1 MKEPPDTDEN
11 DTSKFTVVKST
22 LNQFCNNNFIK
33 QKLNQHVLNCNKLI
47 FEVYK
52 FANLH
57 LLRCFRDNEALP
69 ILDQSFFYK
78 CSCYVSEMYLRKTQ
92 NNTINSFDK
101 TFEIYKLQR
110 PDDYKPAYRDNL
122 GSIIN
127 YLDKQMVIS
136 TINHLVLNFYK
147 RFSRF
152 IKDKYEL
159 DSKTV
164 YEICKAI
171 YDKDYKGDESKGLVD
186 EIVKNYRTILDN
198 KPPYEKFIKKDP
210 SKILKIYNEILTFN
224 IQNNKRLFSLLPNKN
239 GFTMNYITIDKTGLK
254 DLLVSIKLTKF
265 KREHFDKHTK
275 TYWNKFFHIQ
285 KFETINKS
293 FHSFLTDGVSVSI
306 LLEKTNVV
314 KSNPKEFIYND
325 EELIALDP
333 GLRMLFV
340 GCNNKNDTIIK
351 CSGKSYYHDAGINRI
366 NDKQRRHYNKDEM
379 VLSYI
384 RNIPIGKMNDITDFC
399 KHLKYCLSKLDKV
412 LEFHYKNPFRKWK
425 FTKYILEKKKIN
437 ELCQL
442 ISKKQDINEMS
453 KVVVGFGDWSNPHDS
468 IIRGHKRGPVLKL
481 KNHLRKWCKVID
493 VNEFRTSKLCCK
505 CHNETEKVSYNSVK
519 VNSVLRCLNN
529 ECGMIIDRDINGCKN
544 ILKML
549 MVSLNQIDKPEEF
562 TRGRTNKGPL
572 VPSLP
577 SLNISV
583 KVKTL

>member
-1 MKEPPDTDEN
+1 MYLK
-11 DTSKFTVVKST
+11 KS
-22 LNQFCNNNFIK
+22 QNNNT
-33 QKLNQHVLNCNKLI
+33 V
-47 FEVYK
+47 
-52 FANLH
+52 
-57 LLRCFRDNEALP
+57 
-69 ILDQSFFYK
+69 
-78 CSCYVSEMYLRKTQ
+78 
-92 NNTINSFDK
+92 SFDN
-101 TFEIYKLQR
+101 TFDIYKLQR
-110 PDDYKPAYRDNL
+110 PKDYKPAYRDNL

-159 DSKTV
+159 DNKIV
-164 YEICKAI
+164 YEICKAV
-171 YDKDYKGDESKGLVD
+171 YDKDYKGDNQ
-186 EIVKNYRTILDN
+186 IVKKYRTILDN
-198 KPPYEKFIKKDP
+198 NPPYEKFIKKDP

-224 IQNNKRLFSLLPNKN
+224 IQNNKRLFSLIPNKN
-239 GFTMNYITIDKTGLK
+239 GFTMNYINTDKTGLK
-254 DLLVSIKLTKF
+254 DILVSIKLPNF

-275 TYWNKFFHIQ
+275 SYWNKFFHIQ
-285 KFETINKS
+285 KFETINKK
-293 FHSFLTDGVSVSI
+293 FHSFLTDGVSI
-306 LLEKTNVV
+306 LLEKTNTQVI
-314 KSNPKEFIYND
+314 KIKPKEFIYENQ
-325 EELIALDP
+325 ELVALDP

-340 GCNNKNDTIIK
+340 GCNNKNDTIID

-384 RNIPIGKMNDITDFC
+384 RNMPIGKTNNITEFC
-399 KHLKYCLSKLDKV
+399 KHLSYCLNKLDKV
-412 LEFHYKNPFRKWK
+412 LEFHYKNPFRKWH

-442 ISKKQDINEMS
+442 ISKKQDINEQS

-481 KNHLRKWCKVID
+481 KKHLRKCCKVID

-505 CHNETEKVSYNSVK
+505 CHNETEKVYYNGVK
-519 VNSVLRCLNN
+519 INSVLRCLNN
-529 ECGMIIDRDINGCKN
+529 ECVMIIDRDTNGCKN

-549 MVSLNQIDKPEEF
+549 IVSLNQMDKPEAF
-562 TRGRTNKGPL
+562 KRTNK
-572 VPSLP
+572 SLP
-577 SLNISV
+577 SLAQKANISA

>member
-1 MKEPPDTDEN
+1 MKEPPDPDDI

-22 LNQFCNNNFIK
+22 LNQFCNNNFVK
-33 QKLNQHVLNCNKLI
+33 QKLNQHVLNSNKLI

-57 LLRCFRDNEALP
+57 LLRCFRDNEVLP
-69 ILDQSFFYK
+69 VLDQSFFYK
-78 CSCYVSEMYLRKTQ
+78 CSTYVSEMYLKKSQ
-92 NNTINSFDK
+92 NNNTISFDK
-101 TFEIYKLQR
+101 TFDIYKLQR
-110 PDDYKPAYRDNL
+110 PKDYKPAYRDNL

-159 DSKTV
+159 DNKTV
-164 YEICKAI
+164 YEICKAV
-171 YDKDYKGDESKGLVD
+171 YDKDYKGEN
-186 EIVKNYRTILDN
+186 EIVKKYRTILDN

-224 IQNNKRLFSLLPNKN
+224 IQNNKRLFSLIPNKN
-239 GFTMNYITIDKTGLK
+239 GFTMNYINIDKTGLK
-254 DLLVSIKLTKF
+254 DILVSIKLTNF

-275 TYWNKFFHIQ
+275 SYWNKFFYIQ
-285 KFETINKS
+285 KFETINKK

-306 LLEKTNVV
+306 LLEKTNTDVI
-314 KSNPKEFIYND
+314 KIKPKEFIYENQEVAKGD
-325 EELIALDP
+325 LIALDP

-340 GCNNKNDTIIK
+340 GCNNQNDTIID
-351 CSGKSYYHDAGINRI
+351 CSGRSYYHDAGINRI

-384 RNIPIGKMNDITDFC
+384 RNMPIGKTNDITEFC
-399 KHLKYCLSKLDKV
+399 KHLSYCLNKLDKV
-412 LEFHYKNPFRKWK
+412 LEFHYKNPFRKWH

-442 ISKKQDINEMS
+442 ISKKQTINEPS

-481 KNHLRKWCKVID
+481 KKHLRKWCKVID

-549 MVSLNQIDKPEEF
+549 MVSLNQIDKPDEF
-562 TRGRTNKGPL
+562 KRTNK
-572 VPSLP
+572 SLP
-577 SLNISV
+577 SLNISA

>member
-1 MKEPPDTDEN
+1 MKEPPDLDEI
-11 DTSKFTVVKST
+11 DTKFTVIKST
-22 LNQFCNNNFIK
+22 LNQFCNNELVK
-33 QKLNQHVLNCNKLI
+33 QILNQHVLNSNKLI

-57 LLRCFRDNEALP
+57 LLRCLRDNETLP
-69 ILDQSFFYK
+69 TLDQNFFYK
-78 CSCYVSEMYLRKTQ
+78 CSTYITEMYLKKSQ
-92 NNTINSFDK
+92 NNTTVPFDK
-101 TFEIYKLQR
+101 TFDIYKLQR
-110 PDDYKPAYRDNL
+110 PTNYKPAYRDFL

-164 YEICKAI
+164 YEICKAV
-171 YDKDYKGDESKGLVD
+171 YDKDYKGDN
-186 EIVKNYRTILDN
+186 EIVKKYRTILDN
-198 KPPYEKFIKKDP
+198 KPPYEKFVKKDP

-224 IQNNKRLFSLLPNKN
+224 LKNDKRLFSLLPNKN

-254 DLLVSIKLTKF
+254 DLLVSMKLPKF
-265 KREHFDKHTK
+265 SREHFDKNTK

-285 KFETINKS
+285 KFETSNKK

-306 LLEKTNVV
+306 LLQ
-314 KSNPKEFIYND
+314 KSNTFKLKPKEFVIKENQ
-325 EELIALDP
+325 ELVALDP

-340 GCNNKNDTIIK
+340 GCNNKDTKIID
-351 CSGKSYYHDAGINRI
+351 CSGKSYYHDVGINRI
-366 NDKQRRHYNKDEM
+366 NDKQRRHYNKNEM

-384 RNIPIGKMNDITDFC
+384 RNMPVGKTNDLESFC
-399 KHLKYCLSKLDKV
+399 KHLRYCLIKLDKV
-412 LEFHYKNPFRKWK
+412 LEFHYRHPFRKWK
-425 FTKYILEKKKIN
+425 FTKYILEKNKIN
-437 ELCQL
+437 NLCKL
-442 ISKKQDINEMS
+442 ISKKQDINEQS
-453 KVVVGFGDWSNPHDS
+453 KVVVGFGDWSNPRDS

-481 KNHLRKWCKVID
+481 KKELRKWCKVID

-505 CHNETEKVSYNSVK
+505 CYNETEKMSYNGVK
-519 VNSVLRCLNN
+519 INSVLRCCNN

-549 MVSLNQIDKPEEF
+549 MVSLKMIEKPEAFE
-562 TRGRTNKGPL
+562 RTNK
-572 VPSLP
+572 SLP
-577 SLNISV
+577 NLETNV